1 MLRPRFA
8 LLVAVVAVTAHDVT
22 YLVGHGVAGYPA
34 ALGATGHDGHWLAV
48 AIGVA
53 MLLVGAAAV
62 AGGRWWWLR
71 RQLAARGGAASFH
84 RIGSVRPG
92 AVRLAVRLFA
102 AALLVFVVQEN
113 LEAVAVGGPA
123 PGIGILVA
131 AGYLASLPA
140 LALVAL
146 VFAVV
151 SELIDARI
159 LRLERALT
167 AVRRALPRAST
178 APLRRPSRAAGP
190 PRQSRSSLPNL
201 GRAPPASVSA

>member
-34 ALGATGHDGHWLAV
+34 AMGETGHDGHWLAV

-53 MLLVGAAAV
+53 TLLLGAATV
-62 AGGRWWWLR
+62 AAARWWWLR
-71 RQLAARGGAASFH
+71 RQLGARGGFASH
-84 RIGSVRPG
+84 RRIGSIRPG
-92 AVRLAVRLFA
+92 ALRLAARLFA
-102 AALLVFVVQEN
+102 IALAVFVIQEN
-113 LEAVAVGGPA
+113 LEAIAIGASP

-131 AGYLASLPA
+131 PGYLAALPA
-140 LALVAL
+140 LAAMAL

-159 LRLERALT
+159 LSLERALT
-167 AVRRALPRAST
+167 SARCALPRASAT
-178 APLRRPSRAAGP
+178 SLRRPSRADGSL
-190 PRQSRSSLPNL
+190 RQSRSSLPNL
-201 GRAPPASVSA
+201 GRAPPASVVA

>member
-34 ALGATGHDGHWLAV
+34 ALGATGHDGHWVAV

-53 MLLVGAAAV
+53 TLLLGAATV
-62 AGGRWWWLR
+62 AAARWWWLR
-71 RQLAARGGAASFH
+71 RQLAARAGSASRH

-92 AVRLAVRLFA
+92 ALRLAARLFA
-102 AALLVFVVQEN
+102 AALVVFVVQEN
-113 LEAVAVGGPA
+113 LEAVAIGASP

-131 AGYLASLPA
+131 PGYLASMPA
-140 LALVAL
+140 LAVVAL
-146 VFAVV
+146 LFAVA

-159 LRLERALT
+159 LGLERALT
-167 AVRRALPRAST
+167 AALGALPRASA
-178 APLRRPSRAAGP
+178 APIRRPSRADGSL
-190 PRQSRSSLPNL
+190 RQSRRSLPNL
-201 GRAPPASVSA
+201 GRAPPASVFA